1 MYYIDVEKIYS
12 GGIEMEYDRIIL
24 EMLDR
29 IKALEDEVAT
39 LKSSAPVVETKPLTK
54 PIKPGKKYRHLA
66 ELLENSKEKK
76 MSLTFSQ
83 IENAIG
89 FSLPESARQYREFW
103 ANTTTHS
110 IALSWLSVGYKTVD
124 VNLANET
131 VIFERYKYGI

>member
-1 MYYIDVEKIYS
+1 MSEMNL
-12 GGIEMEYDRIIL
+12 GGIKMDYDRIII

-29 IKALEDEVAT
+29 IKVLEEEVNA
-39 LKSSAPVVETKPLTK
+39 LKSGASDFETKSSTK

-66 ELLENSKEKK
+66 ELLENSEGKK
-76 MSLTFSQ
+76 LSLTFSQ
-83 IENAIG
+83 IENTIG

-124 VNLANET
+124 VNLENET
-131 VIFERYKYGI
+131 VSFERYKYGI